1 MHDALR
7 QLTGT
12 LLVTGGMGF
21 IGSNFVR
28 HILREHPTARVVNLD
43 KVTYAGNPRNLAEI
57 AGIPAIPSCRR
68 WSGIVGMRPGGRR
81 SSPGSTGRTIAFST
95 ASAPHERAD
104 TVGG

>member
-21 IGSNFVR
+21 LGSNFVR
-28 HILREHPTARVVNLD
+28 HILREHPTTRVVNLD
-43 KVTYAGNPRNLAEI
+43 KVTYAGESPQSGRDCGDSRYTFVQAVEWYRRHEGWWQEI
-57 AGIPAIPSCRR
+57 
-68 WSGIVGMRPGGRR
+68 
-81 SSPGSTGRTIAFST
+81 SPWSTGRTIAFST